1 MLVKIGYTVT
11 ATLFGGTEVTGKV
24 LSIEICKIG
33 EKYGRSVKTCNLEK
47 HSNGVLI
54 LDCNHWC
61 YFYQVKSVESQ
72 NSYI

>member
-1 MLVKIGYTVT
+1 MLVKIGYKVT

-47 HSNGVLI
+47 HNNGVLI

-61 YFYQVKSVESQ
+61 YKKKKKSVESQ

>member
-1 MLVKIGYTVT
+1 MLVKIGYKVT

-47 HSNGVLI
+47 HNNGVLI

-61 YFYQVKSVESQ
+61 
-72 NSYI
+72 